1 MVTQTMNDHMLDVSI
16 TFKKKINN
24 ITVWWCYESGDTI
37 DVSTYTRRHWKSRHG
52 KQCRSYN
59 MP

>member
-1 MVTQTMNDHMLDVSI
+1 MNDHMLDVSI

-37 DVSTYTRRHWKSRHG
+37 DVSTYTRRH
-52 KQCRSYN
+52 
-59 MP
+59 